1 MLFGSRA
8 RGDADR
14 GSDVDLLVIEPEV
27 DDAAKESVRLRR
39 ALRGLSIPIDVVVV
53 DEVTAVRWRAVR
65 GTLMSARTARDACCS
80 SSEQS
85 AADVRTYCPRRA

>member
-1 MLFGSRA
+1 MVLFGSHA

-27 DDAAKESVRLRR
+27 EDAAKESVRLHRT
-39 ALRGLSIPIDVVVV
+39 LRGLSIPIDVVVV

-65 GTLMSARTARDACCS
+65 GTLV
-80 SSEQS
+80 E
-85 AADVRTYCPRRA
+85 RAYREGRVLLVV